1 MSRSLRFIDPLL
13 SLICHIDDG
22 MQFRLNIIVFYLLSD
37 AMILMSIVI
46 SPNTPNLL
54 AENTLEG
61 SEEMNGTI

>member
-1 MSRSLRFIDPLL
+1 MSY
-13 SLICHIDDG
+13 CWG
-22 MQFRLNIIVFYLLSD
+22 MQFRINIIVFYLLSD